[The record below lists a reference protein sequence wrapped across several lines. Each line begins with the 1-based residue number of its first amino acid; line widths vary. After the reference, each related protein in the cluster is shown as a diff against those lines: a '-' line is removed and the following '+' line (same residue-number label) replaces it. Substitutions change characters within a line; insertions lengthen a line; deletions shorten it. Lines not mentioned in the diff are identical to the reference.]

1 MRTEEFWVMDDEDE
15 AVAADLSLGLGTQA
29 ARVLAYLLL
38 RAEDDRIEDSRA
50 RQLAIRLGTGLSRQG
65 VIDALSTLSEA
76 GLVTESTLD
85 SEWGRPPKAW
95 STEYTIEQAV
105 REAYAR
111 RAAHLLDRAGL
122 DATENDGGR
131 RRIRLGLNWQPNGL
145 HVPFYAAREAY
156 GELELDV
163 EFVHYR
169 GSERALAAVADGDV
183 DLGVVGAVTLT
194 DARQQGASAVPL
206 AVLYQRAMTVL
217 YTTREA
223 FGEPLTGSDQL
234 RGRRIGMSP
243 STETRLLA
251 ELFLVQAGVADD
263 VEILETTGEES
274 AALRAGDADVVTG
287 SFSDPWK
294 LQDEHT
300 VDVFTISEQFPIYG
314 PALVVDPERIAATDA
329 DTTTDTDA
337 TTGVGADAT
346 TGTDADALERF
357 LTGTLLGWRAGRADP
372 TPAARHIATE
382 VEDDRESVERT
393 FRHAIESFADSK
405 ASRTDG
411 WGAHNEDEWERVRTA
426 LVRTR
431 QLENT

>member
-1 MRTEEFWVMDDEDE
+1 MMRTEEFWVMDDDDE
-15 AVAADLSLGLGTQA
+15 AVAADLELGVGTQA
-29 ARVLAYLLL
+29 ARVLTYLLL
-38 RAEDDRIEDSRA
+38 RAEDDRIEDPRA

-65 VIDALSTLSEA
+65 VIDALSTLSGAE
-76 GLVTESTLD
+76 LVTESTLD

-95 STEYTIEQAV
+95 STEYTVERAV
-105 REAYAR
+105 RDAYAR
-111 RAAHLLDRAGL
+111 RASTLLERAGI
-122 DATENDGGR
+122 DPDREGR
-131 RRIRLGLNWQPNGL
+131 ERRQIRLGLNWQPNGL
-145 HVPFYAAREAY
+145 HLPFYAAREAY
-156 GELELDV
+156 DELGVDV

-183 DLGVVGAVTLT
+183 DLGVVGSVTLT
-194 DARQQGASAVPL
+194 DARQQGEPVTPL

-223 FGEPLTGSDQL
+223 FGESLTRSDQL

-251 ELFLVQAGVADD
+251 ELFLSQAGVADD

-300 VDVFTISEQFPIYG
+300 VDVLTISEQFPIYG
-314 PALVVDPERIAATDA
+314 PALVVAPE
-329 DTTTDTDA
+329 TT
-337 TTGVGADAT
+337 GADAET
-346 TGTDADALERF
+346 LEQF
-357 LTGTLLGWRAGRADP
+357 LTGTLLGWRAARADP

-382 VEDDRESVERT
+382 AGDSREAIERT

-405 ASRTDG
+405 ASRTEG
-411 WGAHNEDEWERVRTA
+411 WGAHHEEEWGRIRTA

-431 QLENT
+431 QLENA